1 MELKYS
7 PYAAVAELN
16 EKRWPSDT
24 KVSEKTVY
32 NWANNYPRRIL
43 DAPPRHDIYFL
54 LHFLKQN
61 WGFILYK
68 LPLMIK
74 KPQRSRERCGSYN
87 KSAYFIEAARRS
99 NTFFRSRGLTI

>member
-16 EKRWPSDT
+16 EKGWPSDT
-24 KVSEKTVY
+24 RVSVKTVY
-32 NWANNYPRRIL
+32 NWENNYPRRIL

-61 WGFILYK
+61 WGLILYK

-74 KPQRSRERCGSYN
+74 NRNAPENAAVHTTKDLILLRRRDAPIPSSGP
-87 KSAYFIEAARRS
+87 EA
-99 NTFFRSRGLTI
+99 

>member
-16 EKRWPSDT
+16 EKGWPSDT
-24 KVSEKTVY
+24 RVSEKTLY

-61 WGFILYK
+61 WGLILYK

-74 KPQRSRERCGSYN
+74 NRNAPENAAVHTTKDLILLRRRDAPIPSSGP
-87 KSAYFIEAARRS
+87 EA
-99 NTFFRSRGLTI
+99 